1 MRAVAAAALCVTIAV
16 MAVTA
21 QVRTNTLTIYYIDTE
36 GGQSTLFVGPAG
48 ESLLVD
54 TGNAGERDLGRI
66 VDTLKTAGVTKI
78 DHLWTTHFHGDHV
91 GALLEVA
98 KQFPVGH
105 FYDHGKP
112 HQNDRII
119 SAQFLSA
126 YETLSSGKRTI
137 VKPGDKVKMSG
148 LDITTVASANQFIRT
163 NLPGGG
169 RQNAACAG
177 VKPKDESAYIDA
189 DNGESAG
196 FVLAYGRFRTIDLGD
211 LTWNG
216 ELDLM
221 CPTNRI
227 GTVDL
232 YLTSHHGLEKS
243 GSPAL
248 VQALRPR
255 VVVMNNGTRKGGTP
269 EVFGV
274 LQETVGIEDL
284 WQLHWSYN
292 VGLEN
297 APARFI
303 ANVDEPATIAGV
315 LTTPAPAPGAP
326 PGGRAGGFGPPGG
339 PGGRGATG
347 VPGGPGAPG
356 AQAGPGGRAAG
367 GPPAAPPA
375 GAPAAP
381 AGQAA
386 AGGQAAPGGVGP
398 GAPGGPGRGPGG
410 PGGLGGGPG
419 RGPGGPGAAAHTPAY
434 LIKVTALQDGSFT
447 VTNTRNGFS
456 KTYPTRP

>member
-1 MRAVAAAALCVTIAV
+1 MRSAIFTALCVVAAALALA
-16 MAVTA
+16 A
-21 QVRTNTLTIYYIDTE
+21 QGRTGTLTIYYIDTE
-36 GGQSTLFVGPAG
+36 GGQSTLFVGPTG

-66 VDTLKTAGVTKI
+66 AETLRTAGVTKI
-78 DHLWTTHFHGDHV
+78 DHLWTTHYHGDHV
-91 GALLEVA
+91 GALLELA

-105 FYDHGKP
+105 FYDHGRP
-112 HQNDRII
+112 HPNDRIV

-126 YETLSSGKRTI
+126 YESLSAGKRTI
-137 VKPGDKVKMSG
+137 VTPGDKVRMGG
-148 LDITTVASANQFIRT
+148 LDITTVASANQFIRS

-169 RQNAACAG
+169 SRNASCARMTR
-177 VKPKDESAYIDA
+177 KDESAYFDP

-196 FVLAYGRFRTIDLGD
+196 FVLTYGRFRTIDLGD

-232 YLTSHHGLEKS
+232 YLTSHHGLDKS
-243 GSPAL
+243 GSLAL

-269 EVFGV
+269 DAFAV
-274 LQETVGIEDL
+274 LHETVGIEDL

-292 VGLEN
+292 AGLDS

-303 ANVDEPATIAGV
+303 ANVDEPATVATV
-315 LTTPAPAPGAP
+315 LTTPPPTPGAP
-326 PGGRAGGFGPPGG
+326 PAARAGEPGRPGG
-339 PGGRGATG
+339 A
-347 VPGGPGAPG
+347 GAPG
-356 AQAGPGGRAAG
+356 A
-367 GPPAAPPA
+367 
-375 GAPAAP
+375 
-381 AGQAA
+381 
-386 AGGQAAPGGVGP
+386 
-398 GAPGGPGRGPGG
+398 GPGRGGAG
-410 PGGLGGGPG
+410 A
-419 RGPGGPGAAAHTPAY
+419 AAAHTPAH
-434 LIKVTALQDGSFT
+434 LITVSALQDGSFT

-456 KTYPTRP
+456 KTYGPRP